1 MIRALSSLYTV
12 PSDEQNWHPTHSY
25 TLRGITNSHDVC
37 YVCVRAEPDL
47 MEVEGG
53 EGSSATRDQ
62 WWKLAYIADDEE
74 PIKAEVRK
82 HAHNF

>member
-1 MIRALSSLYTV
+1 
-12 PSDEQNWHPTHSY
+12 
-25 TLRGITNSHDVC
+25 
-37 YVCVRAEPDL
+37 